1 MSDWSAPLWCH
12 LPNLSDER
20 YQGIVEA
27 LSNNQIGSEYS
38 FMAERVRHVLAVL
51 NEFNSGTWCA
61 ELTLLPWPSE
71 TGLSIEEE
79 RGRPPYQYVVKLD
92 LSKDGVVANTLY
104 LSAIELRLVTEFNP
118 DLGRRIGDE
127 LDGPRPT

>member
-1 MSDWSAPLWCH
+1 
-12 LPNLSDER
+12 
-20 YQGIVEA
+20 
-27 LSNNQIGSEYS
+27 
-38 FMAERVRHVLAVL
+38 MAERVRHVLAVL
-51 NEFNSGTWCA
+51 NEFNSGTWYA